1 MNSELEPLDIDDRYG
16 RKKVSKINQAGL
28 RTLIISV
35 FIALVAWLLW
45 SAFYH
50 SNPTVRANLISFKTA
65 NEKSMGIKFEITRR
79 DSQQPITCRLTAVDI
94 DKFIVGEIQYRIA
107 PGAKHEIIQTQ
118 IPTRAQSVSASVVR
132 CVVSS

>member
-1 MNSELEPLDIDDRYG
+1 MNSELEPLDLDDRYG
-16 RKKVSKINQAGL
+16 RKKANKGNQFGL
-28 RTLIISV
+28 RTLVIAV
-35 FIALVAWLLW
+35 FIALVAWLFW

-50 SNPTVRANLISFKTA
+50 SNPTVSANLMSFKA
-65 NEKSMGIKFEITRR
+65 VNEKSMGIKFEITRR
-79 DSQQPITCRLTAVDI
+79 DRQQPITCRLTAVDI

-107 PGAKHEIIQTQ
+107 PGAKHEIIETQ

>member
-1 MNSELEPLDIDDRYG
+1 MNSELEPLDLNDRYG
-16 RKKVSKINQAGL
+16 RKKIN
-28 RTLIISV
+28 RTWSRSLVIV
-35 FIALVAWLLW
+35 AFIALVVWLFW

-50 SNPTVRANLISFKTA
+50 SNPTVSANLISFKA
-65 NEKSMGIKFEITRR
+65 VSEKSMGIKFEITRR
-79 DSQQPITCRLTAVDI
+79 DRQQPITCRLTAVDI

-107 PGAKHEIIQTQ
+107 PGAKHQVIETQ